1 MKIEF
6 HSFKCPRTGANK
18 LQLLDSSLNAI
29 AVLDSRDFDE
39 MAKKGKSTGV
49 LQDIVNYC
57 NLCKGTSIGEFTPTI
72 F

>member
-6 HSFKCPRTGANK
+6 NTYTDSRTGQQK
-18 LQLLDSSLNAI
+18 VQLLDSNLNVLAI
-29 AVLDSRDFDE
+29 LDQRDFAE
-39 MAKKGKSTGV
+39 MEKQGKHRGV

-57 NLCKGTSIGEFTPTI
+57 NLCKGTNIKDFTPTV